1 MSTYSIPSAKI
12 LLVDNKLDVL
22 HLYEKILVNCGY
34 QVDTA
39 LDGEAAWLELQVE
52 NYDLV
57 ITENFMPKMSGMDLV
72 RVLRD
77 ANLTT
82 PVIMSTGRPPASKVV
97 VEPRL
102 RPFLVLET
110 PHLVEDLLAAV
121 GKSLCAPAAI
131 AA

>member
-1 MSTYSIPSAKI
+1 MRTYSIPSAKI

-82 PVIMSTGRPPASKVV
+82 PVIMSTRRPPAYKVV

-102 RPFLVLET
+102 RPFLVLQT

-121 GKSLCAPAAI
+121 GKSLCAPEAI